1 MSQLLHIHF
10 AGPTPFLPSITSYP
24 DASRSVVEES
34 PVAPRPLSCRP
45 VPSVAAAVEDDPATA
60 VASSIAR
67 ALRGVCSR
75 QSAPSRTCLLGPGAG
90 LAGRTRRRSLHV
102 TRRSLPEQRRA
113 LDAAN
118 STPKARY
125 DATRRFAAPRRIRTH
140 ERLGTLCR

>member
-34 PVAPRPLSCRP
+34 SVAPRPLSCRP

-75 QSAPSRTCLLGPGAG
+75 QSAPARGCGTRRTGPSPRG
-90 LAGRTRRRSLHV
+90 LAHSQ
-102 TRRSLPEQRRA
+102 SKQRRA

-125 DATRRFAAPRRIRTH
+125 DATRRNAAEDAPQAAGALPTQK
-140 ERLGTLCR
+140 T